1 MKHTLRNNGDALEKA
16 YSNFINDNFKT
27 YEIVWQNYIGND
39 GNNVI
44 ATIIG
49 YDSERNKKRKEF
61 SEHTYTIL
69 QSIILLKRL
78 VEKYEGLDISIKS
91 IEDILDFQD
100 LLMLFFGHVGR
111 INDNLN
117 IAELCLIN
125 KFSKE
130 STTSL
135 NSIYHKRHLIIHGKT
150 LPFIFDET
158 GNVLIPVLGTNTN
171 DRSGWYHKQNSWDDI
186 NNLKSETIEI
196 TIKDIY
202 INLLQKLNHIF
213 GLFNKDIL
221 NELEQSDL
229 QIDYPSM
236 NSNPSVNVSL
246 DVSGSTSIGNFGSS
260 GFGTPPKR

>member
-1 MKHTLRNNGDALEKA
+1 MRYTLLIHGDLLEKTFEK
-16 YSNFINDNFKT
+16 FIKDHIPT
-27 YEIVWQNYIGND
+27 YELVWQNYIGNN
-39 GNNVI
+39 GNNLI
-44 ATIIG
+44 APING

-78 VEKYEGLDISIKS
+78 VESYEGRDKSIKT

-111 INDNLN
+111 INDNLYD
-117 IAELCLIN
+117 AELCLIN
-125 KFSKE
+125 KFSKG
-130 STTSL
+130 STISL
-135 NSIYHKRHLIIHGKT
+135 NTIYHKRHLLIHGKT

-158 GNVLIPVLGTNTN
+158 GNVLIPVLGTDTN
-171 DRSGWYHKQNSWDDI
+171 DRSGWYHKHNSWDDI

-202 INLLQKLNHIF
+202 LELLQKLNHIF

-221 NELEQSDL
+221 IELERSNL
-229 QIDYPSM
+229 KIDFPPM
-236 NSNPSVNVSL
+236 NFNSSVNASL
-246 DVSGSTSIGNFGSS
+246 EVSGSTAIGNFGSS
-260 GFGTPPKR
+260 GFGTPQSH